1 MSVQYDVSAVVAAEH
16 PRTHR
21 GAGRVGRGIHV
32 HDQAESFCLLLPGGG
47 GNIGAEDAG
56 AFVQAHVAGT
66 DADEFVLQQMRQVAL
81 ASRRGHFAAQR
92 VGLGVDLGVTNEPV
106 ADRLIKHCA
115 CHAQ

>member
-1 MSVQYDVSAVVAAEH
+1 M
-16 PRTHR
+16 
-21 GAGRVGRGIHV
+21 
-32 HDQAESFCLLLPGGG
+32 HDQAESFRLLLPSGG

-56 AFVQAHVAGT
+56 AFVQVHVVGSN
-66 DADEFVLQQMRQVAL
+66 ADEFVPQQMRQVEL